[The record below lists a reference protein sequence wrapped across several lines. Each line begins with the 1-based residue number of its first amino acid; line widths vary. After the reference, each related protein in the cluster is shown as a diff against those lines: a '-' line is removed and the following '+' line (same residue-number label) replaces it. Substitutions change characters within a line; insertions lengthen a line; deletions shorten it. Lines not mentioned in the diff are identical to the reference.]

1 MGLDKALVAPILAA
15 LVAAPKPAKKKRK
28 ALDKALVAPILAA
41 PKPARKKRKAL
52 DKGPIAPI
60 LAAAPK
66 PAKKKLDKAP
76 IDSILAAAATLE
88 KLDKQSAKL
97 RRKLERLNDRKV
109 AAHAT
114 KGWDSPVIKRLN
126 KRVQMLSKKLCK
138 RSKQRYELRASR
150 RPTMS

>member
-15 LVAAPKPAKKKRK
+15 LV
-28 ALDKALVAPILAA
+28 AA

-60 LAAAPK
+60 LAAPK
-66 PAKKKLDKAP
+66 PARKKRKALDKAP
-76 IDSILAAAATLE
+76 IDPILAAAATLE

>member
-1 MGLDKALVAPILAA
+1 MGKKRKAFDKAPIAPILA
-15 LVAAPKPAKKKRK
+15 AAPKPAK
-28 ALDKALVAPILAA
+28 
-41 PKPARKKRKAL
+41 KKRKAL

-66 PAKKKLDKAP
+66 SAKKKLDKAP

-114 KGWDSPVIKRLN
+114 KGWDSPVI
-126 KRVQMLSKKLCK
+126 
-138 RSKQRYELRASR
+138 
-150 RPTMS
+150 